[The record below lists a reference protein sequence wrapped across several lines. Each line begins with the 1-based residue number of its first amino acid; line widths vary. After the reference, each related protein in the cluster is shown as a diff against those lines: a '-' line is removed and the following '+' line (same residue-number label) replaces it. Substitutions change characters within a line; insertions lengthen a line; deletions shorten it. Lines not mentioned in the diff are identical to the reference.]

1 MLATFAAV
9 LGCYFYWAGPALYSF
24 LSAALL
30 VYLLLATAPLLVAI
44 ISSFV
49 LVQTLFYQKPES
61 ALLLKSEPLKQIRKV
76 QVIKL

>member
-1 MLATFAAV
+1 MLATFGA
-9 LGCYFYWAGPALYSF
+9 LISCYFYWVGPALYSF
-24 LSAALL
+24 LNAALM

-44 ISSFV
+44 ISSFI

-61 ALLLKSEPLKQIRKV
+61 AALLKSESRAVRKV

>member
-1 MLATFAAV
+1 MLATFGTLLA
-9 LGCYFYWAGPALYSF
+9 CYFYWAGPALYSF

-44 ISSFV
+44 VSSFV
-49 LVQTLFYQKPES
+49 LVQTLFYQKPERIV
-61 ALLLKSEPLKQIRKV
+61 LIQSESQAIRRV